1 MPDELTRTLTI
12 VPVTIPELNSVWMWI
27 LGNNHR
33 PPHVCHLRQTISRTI
48 KAIGMMDHRQFAN
61 IEDRLSVVMSDEE
74 VATVFDWLS
83 GFDEL
88 PENVKLFRNR
98 LAVLLFPQML
108 DDVED
113 IHEGGPR

>member
-1 MPDELTRTLTI
+1 MPDELTKTATI
-12 VPVTIPELNSVWMWI
+12 VPVTTAELYSVWMWI

-48 KAIGMMDHRQFAN
+48 KAIGMMDHQCFAV
-61 IEDRLSVVMSDEE
+61 IEHDLSVPMSDEE

-83 GFDEL
+83 GFSEL
-88 PENVKLFRNR
+88 PKNVRTFRNR
-98 LAVLLFPQML
+98 LAAMLFPQML
-108 DDVED
+108 DDED